1 MISRP
6 FTRVAAPLAAATFLL
21 AACGGA
27 AASPSAS
34 AAATTAAA
42 RSTPTATASTPATTA
57 TASAATT
64 TATTSAAT
72 GTWTISDTSKATVRV
87 REQLVGVNLPSDAV
101 LVATG
106 ATGTFLLKDDGTFS
120 SDSKITF
127 DLTTLA
133 SDQRQRD
140 DFVKMDTLQTRQFPT
155 AVFVPTKTTGLT
167 LPMPASGEFTFKLT
181 GQITIHGKTKEVTF
195 DAQAKRSGN
204 ELTATATAAPSW
216 KFADFGM
223 TAPAVAFRVVSIV
236 DEIRVTVDLVAT
248 LKA

>member
-1 MISRP
+1 MISRCAA
-6 FTRVAAPLAAATFLL
+6 RIAAPLGIATFLM

-27 AASPSAS
+27 TPASSTTATPT
-34 AAATTAAA
+34 AAATT
-42 RSTPTATASTPATTA
+42 STPAPTETATATMTT
-57 TASAATT
+57 
-64 TATTSAAT
+64 AAT
-72 GTWTISDTSKATVRV
+72 GTWTVSDTSKATVRV

-120 SDSKITF
+120 SDSNISF

-140 DFVKMDTLQTRQFPT
+140 DFVKMDTLLTRQFPK
-155 AVFVPTKTTGLT
+155 ADFVPTKVTGLA

-181 GQITIHGKTKEVTF
+181 GQITLRGKTKEVTF
-195 DAQAKRSGN
+195 DVVAKRTGN
-204 ELTATATAAPSW
+204 ELFATATAAPSW

-223 TAPAVAFRVVSIV
+223 TAPSVPFRVVSIV

-248 LKA
+248 MKA

>member
-1 MISRP
+1 MTSRYSNRIALP
-6 FTRVAAPLAAATFLL
+6 FATVSLLL

-27 AASPSAS
+27 AVAPSATPAPTAVVATATPTPAASPTNV
-34 AAATTAAA
+34 TTV
-42 RSTPTATASTPATTA
+42 T
-57 TASAATT
+57 
-64 TATTSAAT
+64 T

-106 ATGTFLLKDDGTFS
+106 ATGTFVLKDDGTFS
-120 SDSKITF
+120 SDSKISF

-133 SDQRQRD
+133 SDQRDRD
-140 DFVKMDTLQTRQFPT
+140 NFVKMDTLQTRQFPK
-155 AVFVPTKTTGLT
+155 AEFVPTKTSGLA

-195 DAQAKRSGN
+195 DVVAKRSGN
-204 ELTATATAAPSW
+204 DLTATATAAPTW

-223 TAPAVAFRVVSIV
+223 SAPSVPFRVVSVV
-236 DEIRVTVDLVAT
+236 DEIRVVVDLVAT
-248 LKA
+248 VKA

>member
-1 MISRP
+1 MTSRYSN
-6 FTRVAAPLAAATFLL
+6 RIAVPLATVSLLL

-27 AASPSAS
+27 AVAPSA
-34 AAATTAAA
+34 TP
-42 RSTPTATASTPATTA
+42 TPTASVATA
-57 TASAATT
+57 TAAP
-64 TATTSAAT
+64 TATSATSVATVTT

-133 SDQRQRD
+133 SDQRDRD
-140 DFVKMDTLQTRQFPT
+140 NFVKMDTLQTRQFPK
-155 AVFVPTKTTGLT
+155 AEFVPTKTSGLT

-195 DAQAKRSGN
+195 DVVAKRSGGD
-204 ELTATATAAPSW
+204 LTATATAAPTW
-216 KFADFGM
+216 KFGDFGM
-223 TAPAVAFRVVSIV
+223 TAPSVPFRVVSVV
-236 DEIRVTVDLVAT
+236 DEIRVVVDLVAT
-248 LKA
+248 VKA